1 MFNLAEY
8 PLPFRETDLVPYMSV
23 ETVRTHHDKHMGA
36 YIANLNKLIDGTE
49 YADMDL
55 REIILKSH
63 RDKNA
68 TKIFNNAAQIFNHE
82 FFFNCLGRGNTLIPD
97 LISDAF
103 GGVSEFK
110 EKFKSVANDVF
121 GSGWV
126 WVVQNSNKKFEIIS
140 TANADTPIVHG
151 LKPVLVLDLWEHAY
165 YLDYQNRRAEFID
178 NFLEFL
184 IDWKFVLDNLN
195 VEG

>member
-1 MFNLAEY
+1 MFNLNEY

-23 ETVRTHHDKHMGA
+23 ETVRLHHGKHLSA
-36 YIANLNKLIDGTE
+36 YVANLNKLIADTK

-55 REIILKSH
+55 HEIILTSAK
-63 RDKNA
+63 DATA

-82 FFFNCLGRGNTLIPD
+82 FFFNCLGRGNNAIPD

-103 GGVSEFK
+103 GGVAEFK

-126 WVVQNSNKKFEIIS
+126 WVVQRRDKKFEIIS
-140 TANADTPIVHG
+140 TKNADTPIAHE

-165 YLDYQNRRAEFID
+165 YLDYQNRRADFID
-178 NFLEFL
+178 TFLESL
-184 IDWKFVLDNLN
+184 IDWKFVINNLN
-195 VEG
+195 IE

>member
-1 MFNLAEY
+1 MFNLNEY

-23 ETVRTHHDKHMGA
+23 ETVRTHHDKHLGT
-36 YIANLNKLIDGTE
+36 YIANLNKLIVGTE
-49 YADMDL
+49 YANMDL
-55 REIILKSH
+55 GEIIMKSH
-63 RDKNA
+63 GDKNA

-82 FFFNCLGRGNTLIPD
+82 FFFNCLGRGNNFIPD

-103 GGVSEFK
+103 GGAAEFK

-126 WVVQNSNKKFEIIS
+126 WVVMRPDKKFEIIA
-140 TANADTPIVHG
+140 TKNAETPITDG

-165 YLDYQNRRAEFID
+165 YLDYHNRRAEFIE
-178 NFLEFL
+178 NFLEYL

-195 VEG
+195 ME